1 MMNLVFIVF
10 AIYVNNDKVT
20 YYESFVVE
28 HILIEIKNSQVK
40 KVLKQIFKEF
50 KNIIGYIDRLT
61 DFTIPYLNLILHK
74 VRK

>member
-28 HILIEIKNSQVK
+28 HILIEIKKFIGK
-40 KVLKQIFKEF
+40 KSIKA
-50 KNIIGYIDRLT
+50 NI
-61 DFTIPYLNLILHK
+61 
-74 VRK
+74 